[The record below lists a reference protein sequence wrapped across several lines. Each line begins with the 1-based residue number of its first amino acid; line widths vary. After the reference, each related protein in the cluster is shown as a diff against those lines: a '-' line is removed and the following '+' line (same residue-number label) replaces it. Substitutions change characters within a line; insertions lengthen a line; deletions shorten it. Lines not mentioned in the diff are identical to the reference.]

1 MFKLNYDIIIFLTNV
16 DDNNIISLF
25 MSCYPCI
32 NSISAQRCYRV
43 NVEECCIYDIAI
55 F

>member
-25 MSCYPCI
+25 MSFI
-32 NSISAQRCYRV
+32 ISSISVQR
-43 NVEECCIYDIAI
+43 
-55 F
+55 